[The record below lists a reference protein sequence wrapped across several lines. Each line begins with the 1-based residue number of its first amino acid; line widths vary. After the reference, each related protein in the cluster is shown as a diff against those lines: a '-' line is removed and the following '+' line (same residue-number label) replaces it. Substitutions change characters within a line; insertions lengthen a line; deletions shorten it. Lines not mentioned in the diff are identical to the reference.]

1 MERGTAPGQLVILDI
16 VDHFLYKLQEVKPFR
31 EPWMFIFNNLLSAV
45 ASVIDLVLN
54 IYMWI
59 IIARALI
66 SWVNPDPYN
75 PIVNFLYRAT
85 EPVLSRV
92 RRIIPI
98 MGGLDLS
105 PLVVLLIIYFLRLFV
120 VKSLIMMANG
130 M

>member
-1 MERGTAPGQLVILDI
+1 
-16 VDHFLYKLQEVKPFR
+16 
-31 EPWMFIFNNLLSAV
+31 MFVFTNFLSAV
-45 ASVIDLVLN
+45 AYVIELLLN

-75 PIVNFLYRAT
+75 PIVSFLYRAT

-92 RRIIPI
+92 RRVIPYL
-98 MGGLDLS
+98 GGIDLS
-105 PLVVLLIIYFLRLFV
+105 PLIVIVIIYVLKMFV
-120 VKSLIMMANG
+120 VKSLYMMAYR